1 MNTKTA
7 IAFAAAALL
16 AGVTASAPSLAAT
29 HSTMTKSSKS
39 NPAAHGLMLTKAQ
52 RKTAWN
58 DLHGKAITQTP
69 AAKFAD
75 KDGVKVPRSV
85 AMMQMSSKAAHAV
98 PALKP
103 YDFTVAKGKLLIVN
117 PKSRKIVDVISG

>member
-1 MNTKTA
+1 MDTRTV
-7 IAFAAAALL
+7 IALAATALL
-16 AGVTASAPSLAAT
+16 AGVATSAPSLAAT
-29 HSTMTKSSKS
+29 QSTMAKSPKSSS
-39 NPAAHGLMLTKAQ
+39 AAHGLMLTKAQ

-58 DLHGKAITQTP
+58 DLHGKAITATP

-85 AMMQMSSKAAHAV
+85 PMMQMSSKAAHAV
-98 PALKP
+98 PALKS

-117 PKSRKIVDVISG
+117 PMSRKIVDVISG

>member
-39 NPAAHGLMLTKAQ
+39 SSAVHGLMLTKAQ

-58 DLHGKAITQTP
+58 DLHGKAVTGTP

-75 KDGVKVPRSV
+75 KIGVKVPRSV
-85 AMMQMSSKAAHAV
+85 PMMGMVSKVANAV
-98 PALKP
+98 PKLKS
-103 YDFTVAKGKLLIVN
+103 YDFTMAKGKLLIVN
-117 PKSRKIVDVISG
+117 PKSRKIADVIAG